1 MSTTMTNTQEDG
13 LETIIVNHL
22 RDVNGYVEGKSE
34 LYSKDE
40 ALVKSWLEAFLVATQ
55 PEKVARSM
63 CFASA
68 SEKAKFY
75 SRLCEALAKRGVDL
89 TWGLY
94 GAGKMMGIA
103 LVDHIIITEKSHYSF
118 ADNGRLCNKE

>member
-1 MSTTMTNTQEDG
+1 MRSSK
-13 LETIIVNHL
+13 
-22 RDVNGYVEGKSE
+22 RD
-34 LYSKDE
+34 
-40 ALVKSWLEAFLVATQ
+40 
-55 PEKVARSM
+55 
-63 CFASA
+63 
-68 SEKAKFY
+68 
-75 SRLCEALAKRGVDL
+75 VDL